1 MINDTG
7 EERGAGRKVSGGGGG
22 RRDAIKRDLKMRIGH
37 LPNDHSEEARRGGGG
52 GGGKTYTHELIKKT
66 QAATGR
72 RVSLMRGFFF

>member
-7 EERGAGRKVSGGGGG
+7 EERGAGRKVSGGGGGG

-52 GGGKTYTHELIKKT
+52 KTYTHELIKKT